1 MPAKRDRNEL
11 EQAVASLELEC
22 GRLKAADRKFKS
34 LFNASMDG
42 LAVVES
48 GNGRMICVNKQLCTM
63 LGYSEESLVGKV
75 FDTLLPPE
83 IAQSKKDLLKDLH
96 VCGGVF
102 TLEFLHADGHL
113 CVVDLTAT
121 LVPWDEDWAIL
132 CTLRNAGERVQLEK
146 QLRQAQK
153 MEAIGALAGGV
164 AHDLNNI
171 LAGLVSY
178 PDLLL
183 MDLPEESRLRKP
195 ILTIKRSGERAAA
208 IVEDLLTLSRR
219 GVSQEEVISLNEIV
233 SAYVRSPEYGRLW
246 DYHPRIRVET
256 RLAQDLHPVKGSRDR
271 LSKVLANL
279 ILNAAEAMPQGGD
292 VFVATENRHVDG
304 SQNDDALPETG
315 DYAVLMVSDA
325 GAAITSTDLERIFE
339 PFHTNKKMGRSGT
352 GLGMTVVWRTVRD
365 HNGCVDARSE
375 AGLGTTVTVYL
386 PAAQHGPKDRS
397 KRIKK

>member
-1 MPAKRDRNEL
+1 MGAKRDRNEL

-22 GRLKAADRKFKS
+22 GRLKDADRKFKS

-48 GNGRMICVNKQLCTM
+48 GNSRMICVNQQLCSM
-63 LGYSEESLVGKV
+63 LGYSEDSLVGKV

-113 CVVDLTAT
+113 CVVDLMAT

-132 CTLRNAGERVQLEK
+132 CTLRNAGERIQLEK

-164 AHDLNNI
+164 AHNLNNI

-208 IVEDLLTLSRR
+208 IVADLLTLSRR
-219 GVSQEEVISLNEIV
+219 GVSRDEVINLNEIV
-233 SAYVRSPEYGRLW
+233 SAYTCTPEYEKLR
-246 DYHPRIRVET
+246 DYHPHIRVET
-256 RLAQDLHPVKGSRDR
+256 RLAQDLHSVAGSRDR

-304 SQNDDALPETG
+304 NQDGDAPPKTG

-325 GAAITSTDLERIFE
+325 GEGIPSTDLERIFE
-339 PFHTNKKMGRSGT
+339 PFYTNKKMGRSDT
-352 GLGMTVVWRTVRD
+352 GLGMTVVWGTVRD
-365 HNGCVDARSE
+365 HNGYVDAQSE
-375 AGLGTTVTVYL
+375 AGVGTTVTVCL
-386 PAAQHGPKDRS
+386 PAADR
-397 KRIKK
+397 INDVGV